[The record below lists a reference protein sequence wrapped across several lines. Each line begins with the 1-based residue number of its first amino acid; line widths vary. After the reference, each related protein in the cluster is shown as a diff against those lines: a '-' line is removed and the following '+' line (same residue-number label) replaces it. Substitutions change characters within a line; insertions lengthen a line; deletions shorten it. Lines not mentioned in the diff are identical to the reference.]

1 MTIGIN
7 LKTIVKNYSLCEKLF
22 REDCKDNNYVKGIL
36 DFFSN
41 ARFNNSGSLFL
52 NLLLAVTISVP
63 IVFFIWCIVFSEGAP
78 LLFI

>member
-1 MTIGIN
+1 MTIGVN

-41 ARFNNSGSLFL
+41 VEINSDIIRDLKRLKKKGINRFIR
-52 NLLLAVTISVP
+52 T
-63 IVFFIWCIVFSEGAP
+63 
-78 LLFI
+78 